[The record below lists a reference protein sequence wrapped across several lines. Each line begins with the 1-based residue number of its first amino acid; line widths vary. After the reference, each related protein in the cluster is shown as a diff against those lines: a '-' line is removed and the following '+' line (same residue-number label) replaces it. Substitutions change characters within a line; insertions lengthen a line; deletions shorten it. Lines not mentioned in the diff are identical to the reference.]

1 MKFNHRKLLGRI
13 KEKYG
18 SQNALARSINWSDA
32 QLSAR
37 LNNRVQF
44 GADEILLLA
53 SPDVLDICTHDIP
66 DYFFTV

>member
-1 MKFNHRKLLGRI
+1 MRFNHRKLLGRI
-13 KEKYG
+13 KEKFG
-18 SQNALARSINWSDA
+18 TQNALAKRINWSDA

-53 SPDVLDICTHDIP
+53 SPEVLDISIGDIP
-66 DYFFTV
+66 DYFFKL